1 MTFDVR
7 CGSSDGGGG
16 GGGGGMQLPAEVATR
31 LSKLEE
37 DMHGLQDAHF
47 DLQESGSVS
56 PAVAESVAVA
66 ESAARLSNLEA
77 NMMAVQDLHF
87 ELDESSAVLSPAAGE
102 ATGGDMAVDV
112 RLAVTAATG
121 ALSRQIKAQLL
132 QLESG
137 PIKGLTA
144 EMAGLAASQQA
155 GLAAVEA
162 KFGAAE
168 DSRWADLEGLH
179 SQMAEL
185 KAEFHAKVDARVE
198 RLPSELSDVQELV
211 GATVA
216 ALVKDQVKAHVEGHV
231 VEQGETH
238 RDAFHRS
245 IDLALL
251 FVSLSCPSALAVSA
265 SVKLHLEG
273 QLEKHVVATVQSHV
287 ADSVAEL
294 RKADS
299 EYPTIP
305 HAMRRFASELIGR
318 YGCVQAR
325 GRSSSMQSDRHR
337 LLNTDGPLPFCAVR
351 DVCSLGGAVRAVHGA
366 VDCPWVRYL
375 FSPRVSP
382 AMERLHL
389 PTPVCL

>member
-1 MTFDVR
+1 
-7 CGSSDGGGG
+7 
-16 GGGGGMQLPAEVATR
+16 
-31 LSKLEE
+31 
-37 DMHGLQDAHF
+37 MHGLQDAHF

-56 PAVAESVAVA
+56 PAVAES
-66 ESAARLSNLEA
+66 AARLSDLEA

-121 ALSRQIKAQLL
+121 ALSRQFKAQLL

-162 KFGAAE
+162 KLGAAE

-211 GATVA
+211 GATVT

-305 HAMRRFASELIGR
+305 RAMRRFASSISKNSSGGAGVFR
-318 YGCVQAR
+318 HAGGAVPCNPTGT
-325 GRSSSMQSDRHR
+325 GRSTLTAHCHSVLCAM
-337 LLNTDGPLPFCAVR
+337 CAVW
-351 DVCSLGGAVRAVHGA
+351 GGAVRAVHGA
-366 VDCPWVRYL
+366 VVCPWVRYL